1 MNEWI
6 IRVIVKDAKK
16 VYTIE
21 AIDYTKER
29 MKETIEEIHPKWD
42 IKEILL
48 VEDTEER
55 QAV

>member
-16 VYTIE
+16 EYTIE

-29 MKETIEEIHPKWD
+29 MKEIFEEIHPKWD

-48 VEDTEER
+48 VEDIEEK